1 MVLDELLSKYSAHKS
16 HANQVMALSLKLFDD
31 LKSIGLHNMTV
42 KKRELLTI
50 GACLHDIG
58 YFVDSKGHNKHSAE
72 LIKKEESLDFNEKD
86 KKLIACIA
94 RYHRGVLPNV
104 RHDDFCDL
112 SDKRKDK
119 VQKLAGIV
127 RLADG
132 LDRMHLELVRDVKL
146 KYCPAQNI
154 LWVKVIP
161 DKSGVYLDLSFAQR
175 KKDLLEKAFGVQAVV
190 VCA

>member
-1 MVLDELLSKYSAHKS
+1 MVLDIVLSKYSAHKS
-16 HANQVMALSLKLFDD
+16 HANQVMELSLKIFDG
-31 LKSIGLHNMTV
+31 LKLLGLHNMSL
-42 KKRELLTI
+42 KKREVLKI

-58 YFVDSKGHNKHSAE
+58 YFVEAKGHNKHSAN
-72 LIKKEESLDFNEKD
+72 LIKKEELLDFEEKD

-94 RYHRGVLPNV
+94 RYHRGSLPND
-104 RHDDFCDL
+104 RHGDYCDL
-112 SDKRKDK
+112 SDKKK
-119 VQKLAGIV
+119 IKAQKLAGIV

-161 DKSGVYLDLSFAQR
+161 EKSGVYLDLSFAQR
-175 KKDLLEKAFGVQAVV
+175 KKDLLERAFGVQAVV